1 MGNPSA
7 AESARITLRPVR
19 EDDIGWMA
27 RMTTDARLVGEH
39 NWSGLERTSDEVE
52 AELRARLSADGFDG
66 DADGT
71 LVVDFDGSTPIGDVS
86 WRTERWGPSPR
97 SACPAIGISLLPE
110 HRGHGHGTV
119 AQALLVDH
127 LFTRDPELHRVQSD
141 TAADNPAEQRALTKI
156 GMVEE
161 GRIRDA
167 EYRDGT
173 FHDHLVYS
181 VLRAEWEARR
191 LSPH

>member
-1 MGNPSA
+1 MGTDPSA
-7 AESARITLRPVR
+7 AESARVTLRSVR
-19 EDDIGWMA
+19 DDDIEWMA
-27 RMTTDARLVGEH
+27 RMRTDATLVGEH
-39 NWSGLERTSDEVE
+39 NWSGVERSPAEVE
-52 AELRARLSADGFDG
+52 ADLRARLAADGFDG

-71 LVVDFDGSTPIGDVS
+71 LVVELDDTSPIGDVS

-97 SACPAIGISLLPE
+97 SACPAIGIALLPE
-110 HRGHGHGTV
+110 YRGHGYGTI
-119 AQALLVDH
+119 AQALLLDH
-127 LFTRDPELHRVQSD
+127 LFSRDPELHRVQSD

-181 VLRAEWEARR
+181 ILRAEWEATR
-191 LSPH
+191 